1 MWCIVFHFDF
11 DSTKGRRKM
20 GWTFSVLLHG
30 TAFCELRKLAR
41 YVGRYEI
48 SSSISS
54 VLSAFCTL
62 HRRWRCWR
70 ELQTKK
76 ESIGLER
83 DSMVLRRHG
92 ALVLEIGQCCDA

>member
-1 MWCIVFHFDF
+1 MDLFCFAAQHC
-11 DSTKGRRKM
+11 
-20 GWTFSVLLHG
+20 
-30 TAFCELRKLAR
+30 FCELRKLAR

-70 ELQTKK
+70 KLQTREK
-76 ESIGLER
+76 ESIGLAR

-92 ALVLEIGQCCDA
+92 ALFLEIGNVAMRKWLITMIL